1 MTDVPHRTKQSRKIC
16 KLQLTNNMA
25 KGLKVNSLIGLAPL
39 MLFLSSYIP
48 LFGII
53 ALRQIISN
61 FDYLNWAGFSCS
73 GIMLFVTHFG
83 IASLCMVFII
93 VGSIG
98 TYFVF
103 ELIKSDAPNGNN
115 SKIIEVTSMNDEAL
129 GYLATYVIPLLYQ
142 DYSNLMDFCTMIV
155 IFVIIYKLY
164 VNSKLLLVNP
174 MISFKYSIYSIKYHD
189 GDIQRQAMLISPDK
203 NILEND
209 TVKLYNI
216 GYQLFYGYNR

>member
-25 KGLKVNSLIGLAPL
+25 KGLKVNSLIGLATL

>member
-1 MTDVPHRTKQSRKIC
+1 
-16 KLQLTNNMA
+16 MA
-25 KGLKVNSLIGLAPL
+25 KGLKVNSLIGLATL

>member
-1 MTDVPHRTKQSRKIC
+1 
-16 KLQLTNNMA
+16 MA
-25 KGLKVNSLIGLAPL
+25 KGLRVNSLIGLAPL

-53 ALRQIISN
+53 ALRQCLSN
-61 FDYLNWAGFSCS
+61 TEFLNWVGFSVS
-73 GIMLFVTHFG
+73 GILSFVTHFG
-83 IASLCMVFII
+83 IATLCVILII
-93 VGSIG
+93 IGSIG

-103 ELIKSDAPNGNN
+103 DLIKADAPNGNN

-129 GYLATYVIPLLYQ
+129 GYMATYVIPLLYQ
-142 DYSNLMDFCTMIV
+142 DYSSLMDFCTMFV

-164 VNSKLLLVNP
+164 VNSRLLLVNP
-174 MISFKYSIYSIKYHD
+174 MISFKYSIYSIKYQD
-189 GDIQRQAMLISPDK
+189 GDIQRQALLISPNKD
-203 NILEND
+203 ILEND